1 MPMIKIKQI
10 MTKNPVKV
18 EAQKTVREVIN
29 LMSEKTLGCLLICKG
44 DNIVGMIEEADIIRK
59 VLGKDLNPY
68 VTKAEEVMSVPLVID
83 QEKTDNEA
91 SDMMFQNH
99 VRHLA
104 VTEDSKIIG
113 IVSMYDLIRPVY
125 GGKTFWT

>member
-1 MPMIKIKQI
+1 MIKIKQI

-29 LMSEKTLGCLLICKG
+29 LMAEKKLGSLLIRKG
-44 DNIVGMIEEADIIRK
+44 DDIVGIIEEADIIRK

-68 VTKAEEVMSVPLVID
+68 VTKVEDVMSVPFVID

>member
-1 MPMIKIKQI
+1 MIKIKQI

>member
-1 MPMIKIKQI
+1 MVKVKQI

-18 EAQKTVREVIN
+18 DAQKTVREVIN
-29 LMSEKTLGCLLICKG
+29 LMAEKKLGSLLIRKG
-44 DNIVGMIEEADIIRK
+44 DDIVGILEEADIIRK

-68 VTKAEEVMSVPLVID
+68 VTKVLDVMSVPFVID
-83 QEKTDNEA
+83 QDKTDNDA

-104 VTEDSKIIG
+104 VTADSKIIG
-113 IVSMYDLIRPVY
+113 IISMYDLIRPVY
-125 GGKTFWT
+125 GGKSFWT

>member
-1 MPMIKIKQI
+1 MVLVKQI

-18 EAQKTVREVIN
+18 EASKTVREVIT
-29 LMSEKTLGCLLICKG
+29 LMAERKLGSLLVCKG
-44 DNIVGMIEEADIIRK
+44 EDVVGILEEADIIRK
-59 VLGKDLNPY
+59 LLGKDLNPY
-68 VTKAEEVMSVPLVID
+68 VTKVEEVMSTPFLID

-104 VTEDSKIIG
+104 VTADSKIIG

-125 GGKTFWT
+125 GGKSFWT